1 MKKMFKIIGIALAV
15 LVAIGALAAGY
26 VKFVLPDIE
35 EASYVTIERTPQRI
49 ERGKYLAT
57 HVAVCLDCHSKRQW
71 NFYSGPM
78 ANEEIGGGGEVFNRE
93 MGFPG
98 VFYAPNVTPYALG
111 AWSDGEILR
120 SITTG
125 VDKDGKALFPL
136 MAYHR
141 FGRMAE
147 EDVYSIVAYLRT
159 LAPVEKN
166 VPESEVDF
174 PVSILINTMPA
185 EADFQVLPDVKDKVQ
200 YGKYLA
206 NAAGCVDCHSKTDK
220 GAVVAGT
227 EFGGGME
234 FKQPAGII
242 TSTNITFDKETGIG
256 NWSKES
262 FVARFKMYAGKDYKP
277 VGVGKNDVNTPMPW
291 TMYAGMKDS
300 DLEAIYAYLKSI
312 EPIKNEVVRVRKAG
326 S

>member
-1 MKKMFKIIGIALAV
+1 MKKMFKIIGIALAI
-15 LVAIGALAAGY
+15 LVAIGALAAVY

-71 NFYSGPM
+71 NLYSGPM

-159 LAPVEKN
+159 LDPVEKK
-166 VPESEVDF
+166 VPEPEVDF
-174 PVSILINTMPA
+174 PVSLLINTMPA
-185 EADFQVLPDVKDKVQ
+185 EADFQVLPDVKQKVQ

-277 VGVGKNDVNTPMPW
+277 VEVGKNDVNTPMPW

-312 EPIKNEVVRVRKAG
+312 KPIKNEVVRVRKVG

>member
-1 MKKMFKIIGIALAV
+1 MFKIIGIALAV